1 VNWDVAHKVAA
12 IAAVQAH
19 RDLAVERTGYVDV
32 FAALRADKVVGIARP
47 MPRLFGVYYARA
59 DSGPGVL
66 LNASL
71 DIVTQRHTAAHEL
84 GHHRLDHRTAFDQEL
99 DRAARWGDGSW
110 PDEEKTAEA
119 FAAWFLM
126 PPPAVAAALAR
137 IGTARPRGPEDAYQV
152 ARWLGTSYAG
162 TVNHLR
168 RLRLVGAGAAAA
180 WLKTPPAA
188 LKSALAGVPVAPGT
202 HVHGVGVGAHRAVLR
217 VDAGDL
223 VVLRLPGARFTALP
237 DAVVPMAA
245 PAPDTGQLAL
255 DGPAEHA
262 AVRVTDRLHGNAVL
276 GVEVPG
282 QGEPFVLTLQ
292 RQAPRVG
299 YETLWPA

>member
-19 RDLAVERTGYVDV
+19 RDLAVDRTGYVDV
-32 FAALRADKVVGIARP
+32 FAALRAAGVVGIARP
-47 MPRLFGVYYARA
+47 MPRLFGVYYART
-59 DSGPGVL
+59 DNGPGVL

-84 GHHRLDHRTAFDQEL
+84 GHHRLDHRTAYDQEL

-110 PDEEKTAEA
+110 PDEERTAEA

-126 PPPAVAAALAR
+126 PPPAITAALAR
-137 IGTARPRGPEDAYQV
+137 TGTTRPRGPEDAYQV

-162 TVNHLR
+162 TVNHMQ
-168 RLRLVGAGAAAA
+168 RLRLLGRETAAA
-180 WLKTPPAA
+180 WLKIPPAA
-188 LKSALAGVPVAPGT
+188 LKSALAGTPVPPGT
-202 HVHGVGVGAHRAVLR
+202 HVHSVGAGAHRAVLR

-223 VVLRLPGARFTALP
+223 VVLQLPGARFNTLP
-237 DAVVPMAA
+237 DTVVPAEPS
-245 PAPDTGQLAL
+245 PAGPGQLAL
-255 DGPAEHA
+255 DDPGTRA

-282 QGEPFVLTLQ
+282 QDEPFVLTLQ
-292 RQAPRVG
+292 RQAPRAG
-299 YETLWPA
+299 IETLWPA